1 MQNTFWTFIE
11 DGYYRIYDGVLK
23 YAPVSNIDDSIVLDD
38 QDIVQIIT
46 PQKLE
51 VVNNELG
58 SSFLISDF

>member
-23 YAPVSNIDDSIVLDD
+23 YAPVNDIDSSILLNK
-38 QDIVQIIT
+38 QDIVQVIT

-51 VVNNELG
+51 LVNNELG